1 MAPNKRVAPL
11 RREQIVQAT
20 IQCLAR
26 DGYARLTMKTLAQEA
41 GVSQGILHY
50 YFADKAAILV
60 AVLESVTAD
69 LNQRLEQAQQA
80 HLPAAEKRLQ
90 AVIRACLE
98 TVQARPEL
106 WRVFIQLWGEMMHDE
121 QLSAINADLYTKM
134 RRQIAVLITLGI
146 RQGTFR
152 RIHVEEAA
160 AMILGLIDGMALQ
173 LTFDPQALTLE
184 TAITCC
190 YEAVERYLSSTV
202 ETLSNTSM

>member
-26 DGYARLTMKTLAQEA
+26 DGYARLTMKTLAREA

-50 YFADKAAILV
+50 YFADKVAILV

-69 LNQRLEQAQQA
+69 LDQRLEQAQQA
-80 HLPAAEKRLQ
+80 HLHAPEKRLQ
-90 AVIRACLE
+90 AVIRTCLE
-98 TVQARPEL
+98 TAQARPEL
-106 WRVFIQLWGEMMHDE
+106 WQVFIQLWGEMMHDE

-134 RRQIAVLITLGI
+134 RRQIAALITLGI

-152 RIHVEEAA
+152 RTNVEEAA
-160 AMILGLIDGMALQ
+160 AMILGLVDGMALQ
-173 LTFDPQALTLE
+173 LTFDPQVLTRE
-184 TAITCC
+184 AAVACC
-190 YEAVERYLSSTV
+190 YEAVQRYLSPKV
-202 ETLSNTSM
+202 EPQSNTSM

>member
-1 MAPNKRVAPL
+1 MAPNRRVAPQ

-26 DGYARLTMKTLAQEA
+26 DGYARLTMKTLAREA

-69 LNQRLEQAQQA
+69 LDQRLEQAQNA
-80 HLPAAEKRLQ
+80 HLNAPEKRLR
-90 AVIRACLE
+90 AVICTCLE
-98 TVQARPEL
+98 TAHARPEL
-106 WRVFIQLWGEMMHDE
+106 WQVFIQLWGEMMHDK
-121 QLSAINADLYTKM
+121 QLAAINADLYTKM
-134 RRQIAVLITLGI
+134 RRQIAALITLGI
-146 RQGTFR
+146 RRGVFR
-152 RIHVEEAA
+152 HLQVEEAA

-173 LTFDPQALTLE
+173 LTFDPHVLTLE

-190 YEAVERYLSSTV
+190 CEAAERYLSPSA
-202 ETLSNTSM
+202 EPQSNTSM

>member
-26 DGYARLTMKTLAQEA
+26 DGYARLTMKTLAREA

-69 LNQRLEQAQQA
+69 LNHRLEQAQQA
-80 HLPAAEKRLQ
+80 HLQAPAKRLQ
-90 AVIRACLE
+90 AVIRTCLE
-98 TVQARPEL
+98 AAQACPEL
-106 WRVFIQLWGEMMHDE
+106 WQVFIQLWGEMMHDE
-121 QLSAINADLYTKM
+121 QLSAINADLYTNM
-134 RRQIAVLITLGI
+134 RRQIAVLLTLGI
-146 RQGTFR
+146 RQGAFR
-152 RIHVEEAA
+152 RINVEETA
-160 AMILGLIDGMALQ
+160 AMILGLVDGMALQ
-173 LTFDPQALTLE
+173 LTFDPQVLPLE

-190 YEAVERYLSSTV
+190 YETVERYLSPQV
-202 ETLSNTSM
+202 EPQSNTSM